1 MENLLKFMETISSI
15 DEKNVGM
22 EEINRVCNAA
32 LELTK
37 DELEFLPKEITF
49 TIEKLR
55 KAKDKLEKEEAK
67 EIKLPYVDIIK
78 GVENDIEYGLIMF
91 SNYNRLFNGTNLIIL
106 NKDLKSGMIVGK
118 RANHTLEL
126 FRIANDDKTITVNK
140 TESISDLTML
150 TILIQKTTEKDIKE
164 DKPNLK
170 I

>member
-1 MENLLKFMETISSI
+1 MENLLKFIETISSI
-15 DEKNVGM
+15 DEKNAGM

-55 KAKDKLEKEEAK
+55 KAKDKLEKKEVK
-67 EIKLPYVDIIK
+67 EIKLPYIDIIK
-78 GVENDIEYGLIMF
+78 GVKNDIEYGLIMF

-126 FRIANDDKTITVNK
+126 FRIANDDKIITVNK

-150 TILIQKTTEKDIKE
+150 TILIQRPTEKDVKE

>member
-1 MENLLKFMETISSI
+1 MKNLLKFMETISSI
-15 DEKNVGM
+15 DEKNI
-22 EEINRVCNAA
+22 EREDIKRVCNIA

-37 DELEFLPKEITF
+37 DELELLPKEITF

-78 GVENDIEYGLIMF
+78 DVENDIEYGLIMF
-91 SNYNRLFNGTNLIIL
+91 SNYNRLSNGTNLIIL
-106 NKDLKSGMIVGK
+106 NKNLKSGMIVGK

-140 TESISDLTML
+140 TESISNLTML
-150 TILIQKTTEKDIKE
+150 TISIQRPTEKDVEE

>member
-1 MENLLKFMETISSI
+1 MKNLLKLMQTISSI
-15 DEKNVGM
+15 DEKNVGI

-49 TIEKLR
+49 AIEELK
-55 KAKDKLEKEEAK
+55 KAGKEKTK

-140 TESISDLTML
+140 TENISDLTML
-150 TILIQKTTEKDIKE
+150 TISIQRPTEKDVKE
-164 DKPNLK
+164 DKPNLT

>member
-15 DEKNVGM
+15 DEKNIKR
-22 EEINRVCNAA
+22 EDIKRVCNIA

-37 DELEFLPKEITF
+37 DELELLPKKITF

-140 TESISDLTML
+140 TENISDLTML
-150 TILIQKTTEKDIKE
+150 TILIQRPTEKDVKE